1 MTLGIYQHESC
12 SYLNVYYILESWTSI
27 NDSSHSI
34 MQPLDSTVMASLP
47 TNLCELFAQS
57 VRQYPENLAVEH
69 EDGSFT
75 YKELDDTS
83 SALAH
88 DLKLLRVG
96 RGSLVLLVTTH
107 GSFNIIAILA
117 ILKAGGC
124 FVPIDRKTWSPEMI
138 NYVCDKVESHIIINT
153 TPEPFSAAKGS
164 HHVLHLTSLPTI
176 SSSQISPSVY
186 PQTLEDDDACIIFT
200 SGSTGCPKGVI
211 LSHKSLC
218 LYSTTS
224 PMNLDIVPGDRLL
237 HILSVAFDGKHYFLS
252 YFYPLYNSANTI
264 FQPALVC
271 FSQP

>member
-1 MTLGIYQHESC
+1 
-12 SYLNVYYILESWTSI
+12 
-27 NDSSHSI
+27 
-34 MQPLDSTVMASLP
+34 MASLP

-57 VRQYPENLAVEH
+57 VRQYPENLAVEN

-75 YKELDDTS
+75 YRELDDIS

-88 DLKLLRVG
+88 DLTLLGVG
-96 RGSLVLLVTTH
+96 RGSPVLLVTTH

-138 NYVCDKVESHIIINT
+138 NYVCDTVESSITINT

-164 HHVLHLTSLPTI
+164 HHVLHLTSLPPI
-176 SSSQISPSVY
+176 SSSQTSPSTY
-186 PQTLEDDDACIIFT
+186 SQASEDDACIIFT

-211 LSHKSLC
+211 LSHRSLC

-237 HILSVAFDGKHYFLS
+237 HILSVAFDGELQ
-252 YFYPLYNSANTI
+252 FYPLYN
-264 FQPALVC
+264 
-271 FSQP
+271 

>member
-1 MTLGIYQHESC
+1 
-12 SYLNVYYILESWTSI
+12 
-27 NDSSHSI
+27 
-34 MQPLDSTVMASLP
+34 MASLP

-75 YKELDDTS
+75 YRELDDIS

-88 DLKLLRVG
+88 DLTLLQVG
-96 RGSLVLLVTTH
+96 RGSPVLLVTTH

-124 FVPIDRKTWSPEMI
+124 FVPIDRKKWSPEMI
-138 NYVCDKVESHIIINT
+138 NYVCDTVESRIIINT
-153 TPEPFSAAKGS
+153 TPEPFSAAEGS
-164 HHVLHLTSLPTI
+164 HHVLHLTSLPLI
-176 SSSQISPSVY
+176 SSSQTSPTVY
-186 PQTLEDDDACIIFT
+186 SQNLEDDACIIFT

-237 HILSVAFDGKHYFLS
+237 HILSVAFDG
-252 YFYPLYNSANTI
+252 
-264 FQPALVC
+264 
-271 FSQP
+271 